1 MSFNRCKSQALLK
14 RLTAAAVL
22 SVSVF
27 ALPVMTQ
34 AAVTAPA
41 ATGKVV
47 PLDRVI
53 AIVDD
58 NVIMQSEF
66 NQRLADIKR
75 QIASRNINP
84 PPESTLKQ
92 QVLERLIIDEL
103 QLQRAGRAGVR
114 VDDQALND
122 AVRRIAGRNQM
133 SIEQFRATL
142 EADGVSFAQA
152 REEIR
157 KEMVINRVR
166 QRYVGERI
174 NISDQE
180 VDNFI
185 SSEEGRQQMSVSVRL
200 GHILVSTPDGAKP
213 EQLQAAKKE
222 AEEIYSTLKG
232 GTDFAQ
238 TAVAR
243 SNGQYALKG
252 GDLDWRKLDQLPTLF
267 VEQVN
272 KLNIGDI
279 TPPFR
284 SPSGFHIL
292 KLTDKRGD
300 EQRIME
306 QFHVRHI
313 LVKPNE
319 IRSDLEARNI
329 AEKIYQRIEAGE
341 SFAELARVYSDDTAS
356 ALNGGDM
363 DWINPNDMVPAFRDT
378 VFDAKKDVVS
388 KPFAT
393 PFGWHVMEVLGKRDT
408 DVSDAYRR
416 NQVRQ
421 ILFNRKFEEELQ
433 VWLREIRDQAF
444 VELKR

>member
-1 MSFNRCKSQALLK
+1 MSFNRCKSRALFQ

-34 AAVTAPA
+34 AATTAPA
-41 ATGKVV
+41 TTGKVV

-75 QIASRNINP
+75 QIASRNISP

-133 SIEQFRATL
+133 SIEQFRAAL

-200 GHILVSTPDGAKP
+200 GHILISTPDGAKP
-213 EQLQAAKKE
+213 EQLQAAKRE

-232 GTDFAQ
+232 GADFAQ

-243 SNGQYALKG
+243 SSGQYALQG

-267 VEQVN
+267 FEQVN
-272 KLNIGDI
+272 KLNVGDI
-279 TPPFR
+279 TPAFR

-292 KLTDKRGD
+292 KLTGKRGD

-329 AEKIYQRIEAGE
+329 AEKIYQRIEDGE

-363 DWINPNDMVPAFRDT
+363 DWINPNDMVPAFRDM
-378 VFDAKKDVVS
+378 VFDSQAKVVS

-393 PFGWHVMEVLGKRDT
+393 PFGWHIMEVLGKRDT
-408 DVSDAYRR
+408 DVSDDYRR

-444 VELKR
+444 VELKL